1 MQLDFEEIVT
11 SASPEVPMNDNFLTA
26 NHVAVYG
33 RSPLSSALTWAY
45 AGGRWSGFAIT
56 AGTLSLTNNTL
67 NYIVVARSTGVIS
80 VSTASTNW
88 DNTNDYARVY
98 KVTPASGVV
107 PLANIEDHRAGLYG
121 IHGPNS
127 AANVQEFRGLTFTSD
142 TGSTADSDPGNGL
155 FKWNNATQSSATVLY
170 FDDQTAD
177 GVSLTTLWS
186 NLASTGF
193 IHLQQNDDA
202 TKWQVWRWTAAP
214 VDGTGYR
221 KFTASLQASGGS
233 IADNKVVLA
242 TFTND
247 RSTPTFIAPRVTQIS
262 SSATPTPNADTTDCY
277 EVTALAADATFGAPT
292 GSPVNF
298 QALMIR
304 ITDNGTPRAL
314 SWNAAYR
321 AFGSP
326 LPTTTTANKTIIV
339 GANYNATDAKWD
351 CMPAQEEQ

>member
-1 MQLDFEEIVT
+1 MQLDFEEIET

-67 NYIVVARSTGVIS
+67 NHIVVARSTGVIS

-107 PLANIEDHRAGLYG
+107 PLANIEDHRAGQYG
-121 IHGPNS
+121 VHGYIGS
-127 AANVQEFRGLTFTSD
+127 SGSEFKALLFTSD

-170 FDDQTAD
+170 FDNQTAD
-177 GVSLTTLWS
+177 AQSLTTLWG
-186 NLASTGF
+186 NLPNAGY
-193 IHLQQNDDA
+193 IHLQQADDA
-202 TKWQVWRWTAAP
+202 TKWQLWRWTALP

-221 KFTASLQASGGS
+221 KFTVALQASGGS
-233 IADNKVVLA
+233 IADDKAVMVLFIPAA
-242 TFTND
+242 TYL
-247 RSTPTFIAPRVTQIS
+247 PPRVTTIT
-262 SSATPTPNADTTDCY
+262 SSASPTPNADTTDIY
-277 EVTALAADATFGAPT
+277 TITALAVDPTFGAPT
-292 GSPVNF
+292 GTPTEG
-298 QALMIR
+298 QQLIIR
-304 ITDNGTPRAL
+304 IKDNGATKAL
-314 SWNAAYR
+314 AYNAIYR
-321 AFGSP
+321 SIG
-326 LPTTTTANKTIIV
+326 TTFPVATTANKTMYLGFI
-339 GANYNATDAKWD
+339 YNATDNKWD
-351 CMPAQEEQ
+351 FVSVREEA